1 MPLPGAGRWFSLLQ
15 PSAVDPAQ
23 QSPTLLP
30 APAVPGKCRVVEGA
44 GLNPV
49 ESEEGASE
57 VCLEEGRTAP
67 ETEAVGEEEGRVF
80 SAPKSSGR

>member
-1 MPLPGAGRWFSLLQ
+1 MRPAWGR
-15 PSAVDPAQ
+15 PSPAEPNA
-23 QSPTLLP
+23 S

-49 ESEEGASE
+49 ESEDGASE

-67 ETEAVGEEEGRVF
+67 ETETVGKEMGRVF
-80 SAPKSSGR
+80 SAPKSRRQ

>member
-1 MPLPGAGRWFSLLQ
+1 M
-15 PSAVDPAQ
+15 
-23 QSPTLLP
+23 
-30 APAVPGKCRVVEGA
+30 VEGA